1 MNIITI
7 PTLIIEMA
15 SISFFQPSTKR
26 PQTPE
31 KIAVIAMTTQRMFL
45 ISYLTESIT
54 DGSLGKA

>member
-1 MNIITI
+1 MTI
-7 PTLIIEMA
+7 PTVMIEIA

-45 ISYLTESIT
+45 ISYLTESMT
-54 DGSLGKA
+54 DGSFGNA